1 MLMRYWARSR
11 QMVAGAEAD
20 PLQIQRALYSQE
32 LKGIRGTDM
41 ERYFSRNGFQPF
53 VFRGDWAELGKHLE
67 KGRPLIAC
75 LKESSG
81 ASLHY
86 VVVAGI
92 DPAAGIL
99 MVNDPAR
106 RKLIKVD
113 RPTFEKEWA
122 AAQYWTLLAVP
133 QPVQ

>member
-1 MLMRYWARSR
+1 
-11 QMVAGAEAD
+11 
-20 PLQIQRALYSQE
+20 
-32 LKGIRGTDM
+32 M
-41 ERYFSRNGFQPF
+41 ERYFRRNGFQPY
-53 VFRGDWAELGKHLE
+53 VFRGDWAELKRHIG

-75 LKESSG
+75 LKESNG

-113 RPTFEKEWA
+113 RQSFEKEWA

-133 QPVQ
+133 QPAR